1 MLRDFFLLV
10 VKPFTLYDGLIIK
23 IDLGWLVWI
32 LRAVYAA
39 AKTAFF
45 MQFNESRISSLLFAD
60 FQKWH

>member
-1 MLRDFFLLV
+1 VLRDFFLLA
-10 VKPFTLYDGLIIK
+10 VKPFTLYESLMIK

-45 MQFNESRISSLLFAD
+45 MLFNESGISSLLFAD